1 MKKTINLRDCEVGQ
15 LCWYVT
21 FMSTSAGDGTTGPRP
36 LIVLSKPHQKDH
48 SILVSVLTDRG
59 PEEFF
64 SWMTVFRDE

>member
-1 MKKTINLRDCEVGQ
+1 MRKTYNLRDCEVGQ
-15 LCWYVT
+15 LCWHLVFRSMT
-21 FMSTSAGDGTTGPRP
+21 ESTVPRP
-36 LIVLSKPHQKDH
+36 FIVLSKPHQKDH